1 MGPRHFTSTCCQW
14 ETDTAVYRDGGIV
27 ETANIAFCVGT
38 VGTVVGT
45 VGFYVGTVGTVKLKK
60 VI

>member
-1 MGPRHFTSTCCQW
+1 MLRSWSPECNLQTVRNRQN
-14 ETDTAVYRDGGIV
+14 VV
-27 ETANIAFCVGT
+27 FCVGT